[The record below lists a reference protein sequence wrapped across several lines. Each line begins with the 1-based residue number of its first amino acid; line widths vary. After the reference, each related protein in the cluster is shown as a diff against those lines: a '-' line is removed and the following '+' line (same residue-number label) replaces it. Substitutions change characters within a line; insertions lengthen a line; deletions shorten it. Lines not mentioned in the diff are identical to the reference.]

1 MKKVISLIL
10 SLVMIIT
17 IVSSVNITAFA
28 ADGNVENAVQW
39 AISTANDNTHGYQ
52 YGAKGPV
59 NYD

>member
-39 AISTANDNTHGYQ
+39 AIS
-52 YGAKGPV
+52 YGGIVISCLLFPV
-59 NYD
+59 CQHRRQ